1 MVILGW
7 MQLRGSG
14 RNGRLRHKVG
24 LEMALRF
31 GFGGVLALGVLM
43 AQGTVRIVVPLGLFD
58 EEGRMTS
65 M

>member
-1 MVILGW
+1 MAG
-7 MQLRGSG
+7 
-14 RNGRLRHKVG
+14 LRHKVG

-31 GFGGVLALGVLM
+31 GFGGVLTLGVLM